1 MRTKNNAIEPQKK
14 ESRGNVQE
22 TDKTRCIER
31 KSDKYGK
38 LNHIPHRTKY
48 KNKKITVDGITFD
61 SKKEAQR
68 YSELKIL
75 ERGGKISQLVLQPRF
90 ELQESFKKNGK
101 TYRKIEYV
109 ADFMYR
115 DNEKNVTIV
124 EDVKGVKTDVYK
136 LKRKMFEKVYKT
148 LSITEI

>member
-1 MRTKNNAIEPQKK
+1 MRAKNNAIEPRKK
-14 ESRGNVQE
+14 ESRSNVQE

-48 KNKKITVDGITFD
+48 KNKKITIDGITFD

-90 ELQESFKKNGK
+90 ELQESFKKKWQNLS
-101 TYRKIEYV
+101 
-109 ADFMYR
+109 
-115 DNEKNVTIV
+115 KNRICSRFHVQ
-124 EDVKGVKTDVYK
+124 GQ
-136 LKRKMFEKVYKT
+136 
-148 LSITEI
+148 

>member
-38 LNHIPHRTKY
+38 LNRIPHRTKY

-61 SKKEAQR
+61 SKKEARR
-68 YSELKIL
+68 YTELKML
-75 ERGGKISQLVLQPRF
+75 EKGGAIAQLVLQPRF
-90 ELQESFKKNGK
+90 ELQESFKKSGK

-115 DNEKNVTIV
+115 DNEKGVTVI
-124 EDVKGVKTDVYK
+124 EDVKGMRTDVYK
-136 LKRKMFEKVYKT
+136 LKKKLFEYKYSNLT
-148 LSITEI
+148 ISEL